1 MNALPDDNWGS
12 AKQWADLAKTLGID
26 PKVMPHSKRNVNDKA
41 VRDGWPFKERKGSG
55 GGRVYHI
62 SVLPE
67 AFRNAILD
75 HLSHQA
81 PAPPA
86 PVAPAGNLPGP
97 TRPAGAPL
105 PQGRAEIVGDT
116 TGLTDAQRATMDAC
130 CAILAWVERLAPA
143 AGGITAA
150 RLRAEKMAKEGRLPP
165 EIAVLAPI
173 ANAKAGKSGD
183 RTLSY
188 RSLVRWHSKRA
199 AAGGQAVALAPK
211 VPQPDMGIPPWAPAL
226 LRIHRTP
233 QKRSLKEVVEE
244 DLAEPGALPP
254 GVMPPSYHQA
264 KRWLAKVCSVE
275 KQRGR
280 MGPKELRSIRPF
292 ISRTTENLW
301 PLDVVQA
308 DGHCL
313 DSEVEHPRHHRAF
326 KPELTTIIDL
336 ATRMIVGWSAGL
348 AENALAVSDAIIYM
362 AVRHGVPAVWYVD
375 NGSGYNNQLM
385 DAANTGLLHRLGVEK
400 LNREADNPQAGGYVE
415 RSHQTLWIAG
425 AKKLPTYLGRDM
437 DRQASQKIHKITR
450 KELKEFGR
458 SRLLMPWVEFLA
470 WAEEL
475 VRKYNEKPHSALPK
489 ITDPETGRRRHMKPV
504 EAWAKAAADGW
515 EPVSLSAAEAAD
527 MTRPHEERIVR
538 RGTVEVLGNTYEAAE
553 LEPWHG
559 ESVQVAYDVADAS
572 KVWIKDMDGRLLCI
586 APFKPKRDVV
596 PRSYLERAYDKR
608 AKGREQRILNKL
620 DEVRAERD
628 PRFLDAQATVV
639 LPDNVTAL
647 HDRLVIELTADPAP
661 ATTPTPIPETGTGR
675 YDRWRALD
683 ARIAAGDPVSDD
695 DRTWHQRYPLCS
707 EWRAQ
712 DQMHRDFNEEG
723 ANPAEPGVQANAG
736 RGPRAG

>member
-1 MNALPDDNWGS
+1 MAIQLRAERDNWRPFR
-12 AKQWADLAKTLGID
+12 T
-26 PKVMPHSKRNVNDKA
+26 SKGQK
-41 VRDGWPFKERKGSG
+41 G
-55 GGRVYHI
+55 GGTEYHF
-62 SVLPE
+62 SALPE
-67 AFRNAILD
+67 AFQDLALP

-81 PAPPA
+81 PALPA
-86 PVAPAGNLPGP
+86 PVAPAGTLPGP
-97 TRPAGAPL
+97 TRPAGASGNHTVSAPS
-105 PQGRAEIVGDT
+105 RAGASPSVIGDT

-150 RLRAEKMAKEGRLPP
+150 RLQAEKMAKEGRLPP
-165 EIAVLAPI
+165 EIAALAPI
-173 ANAKAGKSGD
+173 ANAKSGANAKAGKSGD

-199 AAGGQAVALAPK
+199 AAGGQAAALAPK
-211 VPQPDMGIPPWAPAL
+211 VPQPDMGIPPWGPAL
-226 LRIHRTP
+226 LRIWRTP

-244 DLAEPGALPP
+244 DLAEPGALPM
-254 GVMPPSYHQA
+254 GIAPPSYHQA

-458 SRLLMPWVEFLA
+458 SRLLMPWAEFLA

-489 ITDPETGRRRHMKPV
+489 ITDSETGRRRHMKPV
-504 EAWAKAAADGW
+504 EAWAKAVADGW

-538 RGTVEVLGNTYEAAE
+538 RATVEVLGNTYEAAE

-596 PRSYLERAYDKR
+596 PRSYLERAYDTR
-608 AKGREQRILNKL
+608 AKGRERRILNKL

-647 HDRLVIELTADPAP
+647 HERLVIELTADPAP
-661 ATTPTPIPETGTGR
+661 ATTATAIPETAAGR
-675 YDRWRALD
+675 YDRWRAIDERVRAGEAVTDD
-683 ARIAAGDPVSDD
+683 A
-695 DRTWHQRYPLCS
+695 RTWHGRYPKS
-707 EWRAQ
+707 AEWRAQ
-712 DQMHRDFNEEG
+712 DDMHQSFNLEG
-723 ANPAEPGVQANAG
+723 ATSAG
-736 RGPRAG
+736 